1 MLSRFFTAV
10 CHGLAIEVL
19 IINLFV
25 LAIAEMFLT
34 LADVLT
40 RCADYL
46 LNYPKKDYS

>member
-1 MLSRFFTAV
+1 MLNRFITAV
-10 CHGLAIEVL
+10 YNGLAIEVL

-34 LADVLT
+34 LAAGMT

-46 LNYPKKDYS
+46 LNYCKEE

>member
-10 CHGLAIEVL
+10 CHGLAFEVL

-34 LADVLT
+34 LADGLT

-46 LNYPKKDYS
+46 LNYGKEE